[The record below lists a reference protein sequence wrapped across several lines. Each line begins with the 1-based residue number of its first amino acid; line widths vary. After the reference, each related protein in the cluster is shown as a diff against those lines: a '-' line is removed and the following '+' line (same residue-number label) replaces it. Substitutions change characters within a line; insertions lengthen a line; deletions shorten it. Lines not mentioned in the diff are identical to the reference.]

1 LIELFSPE
9 IVLHAYKEGFF
20 PMADSKDGEIFW
32 HSPDPRAIFNI
43 NEIKI
48 PKSLRSKLYKEH
60 FKFSINYDFTYIINK
75 CAERNETWIN
85 DEIID
90 TYIELHNMGIAHS
103 VETWQDNLLVGGLYG
118 VAIGGA
124 FFGESMFNTVS
135 DAAKAAFY
143 FLTQHLRNQGYTL
156 LDSQYINNFTKQ
168 LGAFEISK
176 ELYLILLKT
185 SINLNRSF
193 I

>member
-1 LIELFSPE
+1 MIELFSPE